1 MVKHTACPSCQQPM
15 HVMQLAGMQ
24 GKTVE
29 LDLCYP
35 CQGIWFDPQEN
46 LRLSPA
52 AIVELFQQLHAHR
65 DTPRNPLAQKMQCPH
80 CRHTLVSGFDV
91 VKTGRYITHR
101 CPQRHGRWSTFS
113 AFMIE
118 KGFVRLLTPA
128 EVNDMAQ
135 RIGVIRCSSCGASV
149 DLRTDHA
156 CPHCR
161 SAFSLLDPKA
171 VERAL
176 EGYARATHVA
186 DAHITQERDHPKIQR
201 DNKAHTD
208 FDFDLFDLGLTL
220 VWKILD

>member
-1 MVKHTACPSCQQPM
+1 
-15 HVMQLAGMQ
+15 
-24 GKTVE
+24 
-29 LDLCYP
+29 
-35 CQGIWFDPQEN
+35 
-46 LRLSPA
+46 
-52 AIVELFQQLHAHR
+52 
-65 DTPRNPLAQKMQCPH
+65 
-80 CRHTLVSGFDV
+80 
-91 VKTGRYITHR
+91 
-101 CPQRHGRWSTFS
+101 
-113 AFMIE
+113 MIE